1 MVEKINSSKAVL
13 KNISKYVTKLTT
25 QAIEKAFNIKDF
37 DTIVTWS
44 SQGNSDLSSPSA
56 VKLYNMNCRKE
67 GWKFSTTKDVAE
79 EIVKNIPKDN
89 IIKDVKITAL
99 LSEPKK
105 EKKPKKEEKT
115 EDKEAKNDDKEKE
128 EKKEK
133 VVKQKAPESYYI
145 DFYLNEEFLINLASS
160 VLKDGFTVESPVT
173 GRKALVDFSSPN
185 IAKEMHVGHL
195 RSTILGESICRV
207 LEFLDVD
214 VMRINHVGDWGTQ
227 FGMLIANLEEEHPDY
242 LTNKPEI
249 DELEAFYVQ
258 SKKKFEDLT
267 KPEFKK
273 RAYENTVKL
282 QAGDPHCKEAWEFIC
297 DASRKEFEKIYKRL
311 HINVKE
317 CGESFYNPLMR
328 KLVPELEEKG
338 LVIKD
343 QGAKIMRLDGMKTP
357 MMIVKSDGGF
367 TYDTTDLAAVSY
379 RLKDLQR
386 DWIIYVI
393 GNEQA
398 DHVKAIAQAAK
409 QLNLHDPSK
418 TRIDHMAFGLM
429 LNEKGKKI
437 STSEGGLVKLTDL
450 LDKARDVAK
459 LEMQKRAE
467 ETKIVYTEDELN
479 DSAEKIGYSAVK
491 YFDMKQTREGS
502 YKFSYD
508 LILDP
513 KGNTAVYLFYNY
525 VRLCSLE
532 KKLGLNIEKI
542 NEIIANEKIVIS
554 HDKERALLVS
564 ILKFS
569 DVIDEVVSDLAL
581 NKLADYL
588 YLVCVKFSEFFDDC
602 RIKDSEYE
610 KSRILLMLL
619 TKKMLS
625 VGFDLL
631 NLTPVERI

>member
-1 MVEKINSSKAVL
+1 MVEKIVTSKVVL
-13 KNISKYVTKLTT
+13 KNISKHLTKLTT
-25 QAIEKAFNIKDF
+25 QAIEKAFDIKNF

-44 SQGNSDLSSPSA
+44 SAGKSDLCSPSA

-67 GWKFSTTKDVAE
+67 GWKYPTTKDVAE
-79 EIVKNIPKDN
+79 EIVKNIPKDD
-89 IIKDVKITAL
+89 IIKEVKISAI

-105 EKKPKKEEKT
+105 EKPKKEEK
-115 EDKEAKNDDKEKE
+115 NDENS

-133 VVKQKAPESYYI
+133 VVKPKAPESYYI
-145 DFYLNEEFLINLASS
+145 DFYLNDEYLINLATT
-160 VLKDGFTVESPVT
+160 VLNEGVKVESEIA

-207 LEFLDVD
+207 LEFLNVD

-258 SKKKFEDLT
+258 SKKKFENLE

-282 QAGDPHCKEAWEFIC
+282 QAGDPKCKEAWEFIC

-343 QGAKIMRLDGMKTP
+343 QGAKIMRLDGIKTP

-379 RLKDLQR
+379 RLNDLQR

-409 QLNLHDPSK
+409 QLGLHDPSK

-459 LEMQKRAE
+459 SEMKKRSE
-467 ETKIVYTEDELN
+467 ELGVTYSEEELN
-479 DSAEKIGYSAVK
+479 ESAEKIGYSAVK

-508 LILDP
+508 FILDP

-532 KKLGLNIEKI
+532 KKLGLNKEKI
-542 NEIIANEKIVIS
+542 EEIISKERIVIS
-554 HDKERALLVS
+554 HEKERILL
-564 ILKFS
+564 INLLKFK
-569 DVIDEVVSDLAL
+569 DILDEVVGDLAL
-581 NKLADYL
+581 NKLADYV
-588 YLVCVKFSEFFDDC
+588 YLVCVKFSEFFDEC
-602 RIKDSEYE
+602 RIMDSEFE
-610 KSRILLMLL
+610 KSRILLTLL
-619 TKKMLS
+619 TRKFLD

>member
-1 MVEKINSSKAVL
+1 M
-13 KNISKYVTKLTT
+13 KNISKHLTKLTT
-25 QAIEKAFNIKDF
+25 QAIEKAFEIKNF
-37 DTIVTWS
+37 DTIVSWS
-44 SQGNSDLSSPSA
+44 SAGKSDLSSPSA

-67 GWKFSTTKDVAE
+67 GWKFPTTKDVAE
-79 EIVKNIPKDN
+79 EIVKNIPKDE
-89 IIKDVKITAL
+89 IIKEVKVSAI

-105 EKKPKKEEKT
+105 EKPKKEEKT
-115 EDKEAKNDDKEKE
+115 EEKNKKNEE
-128 EKKEK
+128 NTEKKEK
-133 VVKQKAPESYYI
+133 VEKVKQKAPESYYI
-145 DFYLNEEFLINLASS
+145 DFYLNDEYLINLATTI
-160 VLKDGFTVESPVT
+160 LHDGVEVESEYS

-207 LEFLDVD
+207 LEFLKVD
-214 VMRINHVGDWGTQ
+214 VMRVNHVGDWGTQ

-249 DELEAFYVQ
+249 EELEAFYVQ
-258 SKKKFEDLT
+258 SKKKFENLE

-282 QAGDPHCKEAWEFIC
+282 QAGDLKCKEAWEFIC

-409 QLNLHDPSK
+409 QLGIHDPSK

-450 LDKARDVAK
+450 LDKARDGAK
-459 LEMQKRAE
+459 MEMKKRAE
-467 ETKIVYTEDELN
+467 ETGIKYSEDELD

-508 LILDP
+508 FILDP

-532 KKLGLNIEKI
+532 KKLSLNKEKI
-542 NEIIANEKIVIS
+542 GELIKNERIVIS
-554 HDKERALLVS
+554 HEKERLLL
-564 ILKFS
+564 INLLKFN
-569 DVIDEVVSDLAL
+569 DILDEVVSDLAL
-581 NKLADYL
+581 NKLADYV
-588 YLVCVKFSEFFDDC
+588 YLVCVKFSEFFDEC
-602 RIKDSEYE
+602 RIIDSEYE
-610 KSRILLMLL
+610 KSRTLLTLL
-619 TKKMLS
+619 TKKMLDVS
-625 VGFDLL
+625 FDLL